1 MVRGV
6 NKRIVEVSE
15 TGNEYFEKAILFLRP
30 SRPQEEGDLEGEA
43 KRYLRH
49 LQYTP
54 PAVRG
59 LPGRIAPG
67 GAEVWWGGGGGG
79 GPYVGHQILA
89 ASWTG
94 RQLVL

>member
-59 LPGRIAPG
+59 LPGRIALAVLKFG
-67 GAEVWWGGGGGG
+67 GAAA
-79 GPYVGHQILA
+79 VGA
-89 ASWTG
+89 ALMSAI
-94 RQLVL
+94 QF